1 MGVSVRQQKRDGKWY
16 LFVRHAGERES
27 RKYKTE
33 EEANAI
39 AAAVRHKIALGEYVV
54 NRPEHSAPEEPA
66 AARLPTLKE
75 FFDKTMSPLWESTL
89 APATYTRYETS
100 FRVHIIPAIGETVLD
115 EFTRDQ
121 VKKFVVSLLRKTAPK
136 RTHGEERQ
144 AEEIERKL
152 SKDSIRNII
161 AALRGAF
168 TEAVEH
174 NLLVVNPASRMG
186 KFYKEAGA
194 VRDEVDTFTAEEIP
208 LLLNATLDN
217 FGFESYAL
225 TLAALH
231 TGMRASELAGV
242 QWQDVDFRHRF
253 ITVRRQFKDGK
264 ESRTKTKK
272 ARKVDISDA
281 LLKELQ
287 ILRKR
292 RQEEYLGRGKN
303 ELPPWVFLSPGNIIW
318 EEGKQVGRT
327 EGQPVDMV
335 NFRNRVLLKACDKA
349 GIRRRRLHDTRHTFA
364 SILLM
369 AGESPAYVRDQLG
382 HASIKMTVDV
392 YGHFI
397 PGANRQAVNK
407 LPSLLAAPQ
416 ADVRTPAAAGR

>member
-16 LFVRHAGERES
+16 LYVRHAGERES
-27 RKYKTE
+27 RKFGTE
-33 EEANAI
+33 EEANAV
-39 AAAVRHKIALGEYVV
+39 AAAVRHKIALGEYVAAGK
-54 NRPEHSAPEEPA
+54 REEPA
-66 AARLPTLKE
+66 GKEETAQLPTLKE
-75 FFDKTMSPLWESTL
+75 FFDKTMAPLWESTL
-89 APATYTRYETS
+89 APGTYARYETS
-100 FRVHIIPAIGETVLD
+100 FRVHILPVLGELPLN
-115 EFTRDQ
+115 EFTRDRI
-121 VKKFVVSLLRKTAPK
+121 KKFVVSLLQKCAPK
-136 RTHGEERQ
+136 RSHGEERQ

-174 NLLVVNPASRMG
+174 NLLAVNPASRMG

-208 LLLNATLDN
+208 LFLSAALEH
-217 FGFESYAL
+217 FGFENYAMAL
-225 TLAALH
+225 TALH

-242 QWQDVDFRHRF
+242 QWRDVDFRQRF

-264 ESRTKTKK
+264 ETRTKTKK

-303 ELPPWVFLSPGNIIW
+303 EIPAWVFLSPGNIIW
-318 EEGKQVGRT
+318 EEGKQVGRA

-335 NFRNRVLLKACDKA
+335 NFRNRVFLKACDKA

-392 YGHFI
+392 
-397 PGANRQAVNK
+397 
-407 LPSLLAAPQ
+407 
-416 ADVRTPAAAGR
+416 